1 MSLKILF
8 MGTPEFSV
16 PILESIHKS
25 NHKLLAVY
33 TQPPTKKSRG
43 QKIIESPVHII
54 SKKLNIDVRC
64 PNNLNN
70 DEEFNFI
77 KNLAPN
83 IVVVAAYGQIIKNFF
98 LDIPNITFINVHAS
112 LLPRWRGAAPIQ
124 RCMMEMDK
132 ETGITI
138 MKIIPKL
145 DAGPYMLQ
153 EKIKISNNISQ
164 EVLTKQL
171 AILGGKMIIKSLDL
185 IEVHKEK
192 FENQNENK
200 VTYAKKIQKY
210 EAEIKWNIPAKNLA
224 AKINGLSP
232 FPGAWFKHKK
242 IRIKIIKAEEINLD
256 GKIGE
261 VLKDDLTIGCS
272 KNAIRIISLQKE
284 GKKNISAKEF
294 LSGYSI
300 KKGEFLN

>member
-98 LDIPNITFINVHAS
+98 
-112 LLPRWRGAAPIQ
+112 
-124 RCMMEMDK
+124 
-132 ETGITI
+132 
-138 MKIIPKL
+138 
-145 DAGPYMLQ
+145 
-153 EKIKISNNISQ
+153 
-164 EVLTKQL
+164 
-171 AILGGKMIIKSLDL
+171 
-185 IEVHKEK
+185 
-192 FENQNENK
+192 
-200 VTYAKKIQKY
+200 
-210 EAEIKWNIPAKNLA
+210 
-224 AKINGLSP
+224 
-232 FPGAWFKHKK
+232 
-242 IRIKIIKAEEINLD
+242 
-256 GKIGE
+256 
-261 VLKDDLTIGCS
+261 
-272 KNAIRIISLQKE
+272 
-284 GKKNISAKEF
+284 
-294 LSGYSI
+294 
-300 KKGEFLN
+300 